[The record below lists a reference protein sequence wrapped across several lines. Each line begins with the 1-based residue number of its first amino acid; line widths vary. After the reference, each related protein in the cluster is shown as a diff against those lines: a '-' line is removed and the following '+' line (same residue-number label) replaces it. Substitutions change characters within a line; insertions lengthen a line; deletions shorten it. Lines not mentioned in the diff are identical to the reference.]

1 MARSLWCAASLAGV
15 IAMAAPLGADT
26 KNINSVQG
34 LITGS
39 DGKPLVH
46 AVVRAMRTDAT
57 GKDAATTTTDKDGHY
72 LFTALPAGK
81 YSITVVPERGN
92 QQAFSATANV
102 SAGTGQPVRR
112 FISPLPYQVK
122 ADYHKGT
129 PGNVRKN
136 YVWQPGETGT
146 HIGGRW
152 VPAGDASRPSSN
164 PIQVLGTVDFGQ
176 APAVQ
181 VNSSPIR

>member
-15 IAMAAPLGADT
+15 IATAAPLGADT
-26 KNINSVQG
+26 KNTNSVQG
-34 LITGS
+34 LITGA

-46 AVVRAMRTDAT
+46 AVVRAMRTDAA
-57 GKDAATTTTDKDGHY
+57 GKDATTTTDKDGHY

-102 SAGTGQPVRR
+102 TAGTGQPVRR

-122 ADYHKGT
+122 ADYHKGA

-136 YVWQPGETGT
+136 FVWQPGETGT

-152 VPAGDASRPSSN
+152 VPAADAGTPSSN
-164 PIQVLGTVDFGQ
+164 PIQTLGTVDFRL
-176 APAVQ
+176 APFVGI
-181 VNSSPIR
+181 NSMVK

>member
-1 MARSLWCAASLAGV
+1 MAKSLWCAASLAGV
-15 IAMAAPLGADT
+15 IATAASLSADT
-26 KNINSVQG
+26 KNTNSVQG
-34 LITGS
+34 LITGA

-46 AVVRAMRTDAT
+46 AEVRADRTDAT
-57 GKDAATTTTDKDGHY
+57 GKRVTTTTDDKGHY

-92 QQAFSATANV
+92 QQNFSATANV

-122 ADYHKGT
+122 ADYSKGV
-129 PGNVRKN
+129 PANVRGR
-136 YVWQPGETGT
+136 YVWQPGETGS

-152 VPAGDASRPSSN
+152 VPAADAGRPSSN

-176 APAVQ
+176 APYVGINQ
-181 VNSSPIR
+181 KVF